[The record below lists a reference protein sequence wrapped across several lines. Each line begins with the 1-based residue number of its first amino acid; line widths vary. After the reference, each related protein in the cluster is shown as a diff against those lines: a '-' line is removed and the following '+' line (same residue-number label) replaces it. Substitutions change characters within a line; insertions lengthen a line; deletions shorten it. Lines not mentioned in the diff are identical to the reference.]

1 MPAKTRHRSKQAA
14 AAAKPALQNANE
26 STASSSEQRP
36 ETSAASNV
44 SQPIKLDQST
54 QLVQSLF
61 HAGIS
66 CVAFLRQLFP
76 DNCFTRRTY
85 ENRHDHWDY
94 DEWASG
100 KKGLQSSK
108 QQRPGAAVSILKRGE
123 DKGVDHLLDWLEK
136 GVFHALK
143 KRYLETFQ
151 FIIIENEGRP
161 SEVLETYDFRVRYTE
176 SLGAELV
183 QISMPGL
190 KPTSIW
196 NARVGFTQM
205 IKKLCMYCPNLADL
219 PKQRSLKIQL
229 SYNATCPNDYE
240 PPGFM
245 TGGSDSLAFPSGDGW
260 TRKTVSMGEMDTG
273 YHSLALSVNHLE
285 HEDPSMEA
293 KIPSNL
299 NYTDVASIID
309 NADGEFFELEETTTE
324 AKKEAKKGSSSEVA
338 NQPSDAPQSSGE
350 ASKTGNPER
359 SHNRRENL
367 QSLDSRSL
375 RREQPGVQPSKDT
388 EHAGGSLEPS
398 AHSGKVDKADRSSV
412 QDDLPQ
418 QVGARN
424 QSETRVRSS
433 STIDHES
440 PDVSE
445 RNFLRNMLQDTP
457 ADEGSLDTQP
467 IMLTPEELEPQAT
480 SAHREIGLQ
489 LSEEKLSAL
498 VRESQ
503 RGMTSSPLK
512 RHSTGL
518 DLQGLGSVDRIR
530 CECDWSRED
539 PEQMLQCH
547 LCENWQHS
555 YCYGYRGRSDRRVPK
570 DRICY
575 RCLTVK
581 EDPKMFPALRSLAL
595 MRCGIR
601 YIERFGFIDDSKFAA
616 GLEIDRQTASRLS
629 GHLREKGYLVP
640 VTGQK
645 KHSRAHH
652 IVKSG
657 PAYQRMI
664 DECFAPF
671 KWIEHLYVPQEK
683 ANEIEAP
690 ISAAPSRSEAPKT
703 LTQAGPS
710 SQPTLATSSLRKGKQ
725 RATATAT
732 EQGFSSASNQQSS
745 LTRAKAP
752 VASLQTPSR
761 KRRSQESWLEEVGRR
776 VTPKRACKSSVS
788 AGFIKATYLTSPASV
803 VASVNP
809 DDDEME
815 L

>member
-66 CVAFLRQLFP
+66 CVAFL
-76 DNCFTRRTY
+76 RRTY

-205 IKKLCMYCPNLADL
+205 IKKLCM
-219 PKQRSLKIQL
+219 
-229 SYNATCPNDYE
+229 
-240 PPGFM
+240 
-245 TGGSDSLAFPSGDGW
+245 
-260 TRKTVSMGEMDTG
+260 KTVSMGEMDTG

-324 AKKEAKKGSSSEVA
+324 AKKEAKKAWIPDRFDGNNLES
-338 NQPSDAPQSSGE
+338 NRP
-350 ASKTGNPER
+350 KTQNMLVDR
-359 SHNRRENL
+359 W
-367 QSLDSRSL
+367 SL
-375 RREQPGVQPSKDT
+375 RRIPAKSTKQIDPAFKMIFRSKWALGT
-388 EHAGGSLEPS
+388 
-398 AHSGKVDKADRSSV
+398 KAR
-412 QDDLPQ
+412 
-418 QVGARN
+418 
-424 QSETRVRSS
+424 
-433 STIDHES
+433 
-440 PDVSE
+440 
-445 RNFLRNMLQDTP
+445 
-457 ADEGSLDTQP
+457 
-467 IMLTPEELEPQAT
+467 
-480 SAHREIGLQ
+480 
-489 LSEEKLSAL
+489 
-498 VRESQ
+498 
-503 RGMTSSPLK
+503 RG
-512 RHSTGL
+512 
-518 DLQGLGSVDRIR
+518 
-530 CECDWSRED
+530 C
-539 PEQMLQCH
+539 
-547 LCENWQHS
+547 
-555 YCYGYRGRSDRRVPK
+555 GRSDRRVPK

-671 KWIEHLYVPQEK
+671 KWIEHLVNRDIPEQQKLRLIVSKYVPQEK

>member
-36 ETSAASNV
+36 ETLAASKA

-100 KKGLQSSK
+100 KKGLQSPK

-151 FIIIENEGRP
+151 FIIVENEGRP

-183 QISMPGL
+183 QIGMPGL

-285 HEDPSMEA
+285 HEDPSLEA

-299 NYTDVASIID
+299 NYTDVPSIID
-309 NADGEFFELEETTTE
+309 LANGEFFELEETTTE
-324 AKKEAKKGSSSEVA
+324 AKKKAKKDSTGEVA
-338 NQPSDAPQSSGE
+338 NQPSDAPHSSGE

-359 SHNRRENL
+359 SHDRRETL
-367 QSLDSRSL
+367 QSLDTRSL
-375 RREQPGVQPSKDT
+375 RRVHSGVQLSKET
-388 EHAGGSLEPS
+388 EYAGGSLEPS
-398 AHSGKVDKADRSSV
+398 VDSGKLDKADGSSL
-412 QDDLPQ
+412 QYDLPQ
-418 QVGARN
+418 QVGARI

-433 STIDHES
+433 STIDHEH
-440 PDVSE
+440 PDTSE

-467 IMLTPEELEPQAT
+467 IMLNPEEPETQAT
-480 SAHREIGLQ
+480 SAEYEIGLQ

-498 VRESQ
+498 VRESR
-503 RGMTSSPLK
+503 RGETSSPLK

-518 DLQGLGSVDRIR
+518 DLQGLGSVDHIK
-530 CECDWSRED
+530 CECDWSGED
-539 PEQMLQCH
+539 PEQMLQCQ

-601 YIERFGFIDDSKFAA
+601 YIERFGFIDDLKFAA

-629 GHLREKGYLVP
+629 GHLREKEYLVP
-640 VTGQK
+640 VPGQK
-645 KHSRAHH
+645 KHSRAAHH

-657 PAYQRMI
+657 PAHQRMI

-671 KWIEHLYVPQEK
+671 KYIEHLYVPQKK
-683 ANEIEAP
+683 ANNIQAS
-690 ISAAPSRSEAPKT
+690 ISAAPSRSEAPRT
-703 LTQAGPS
+703 LTQGAAS
-710 SQPTLATSSLRKGKQ
+710 SQSTLATSSLRKGKQ
-725 RATATAT
+725 RATATVT
-732 EQGFSSASNQQSS
+732 EQEFSSASEQQSS
-745 LTRAKAP
+745 LARVKAP
-752 VASLQTPSR
+752 VATMQTPRR
-761 KRRSQESWLEEVGRR
+761 KRRSQEEWLEEVGRR

-803 VASVNP
+803 SASAF
-809 DDDEME
+809 DDEME